1 MRSSDTDADQG
12 KGRSSKTPNLGTW
25 VQSMRERVLRCT
37 SVCAHALEGPAWMQ
51 QFGFVAG
58 RAYFLL
64 SSSLSSP
71 SWVSQLSPVSLS
83 LVLESLHLPGSQCWA
98 YVGTEGTSLG
108 WGPHGSG

>member
-25 VQSMRERVLRCT
+25 VQSMRARVLRCT

-51 QFGFVAG
+51 QFGFMAR
-58 RAYFLL
+58 RASFLL

-71 SWVSQLSPVSLS
+71 SWVSQLSPCLSISCLGVSAS
-83 LVLESLHLPGSQCWA
+83 PWQPVLGVC
-98 YVGTEGTSLG
+98 
-108 WGPHGSG
+108 